1 MAAAPLLEIQ
11 EVSKAFADTQALSRV
26 SFTLA
31 AGEVHALVGEN
42 GAGKSTLMNMI
53 AGVLQPDEGSIR
65 MAGGI
70 VSIDSPR
77 RAQALGIGTVFQELS
92 LVDSLSVAEN
102 IFVNRAPTRLGLV
115 DWRRLDD
122 RTRAILAPFGLA
134 VDPRAVVAD
143 LPVSQRQ
150 LVEIAKALS
159 LEMRHLILDEPTS
172 ALPPNEVEALFAIIR
187 QLCAQGI
194 GVVYITHRMAEVF
207 AIADR
212 VTVLRDGHV
221 ITTAPVADCDM
232 DAIIRAMVGR
242 DIEAMPA
249 RLGRGARAPLLEA
262 RGLTRTGS
270 FEAVDLTLHAGEIVG
285 LAGLMGAHRSELGRA
300 LAGALRPTT
309 GQIRVGGQPLR
320 LDDVGAAL
328 RHGIAYLTDERKRDG
343 LFLEMSI
350 ADNVIAS
357 ALRRFSRFGLVDARV
372 ALRAA
377 RQRMEG
383 LRIKAPDAR
392 QTVGRLSGGTQQ
404 KVMLAKGL
412 EAGPRI
418 FVIDEPTKGVDVS
431 TKQEIHRILRD
442 LADDGAALLVISS
455 DLPELLLLC
464 DRILVMREGRIV
476 GARDG
481 SAATEKTIMAMAAG
495 LPPANVERA
504 IHEPRA
510 Q

>member
-1 MAAAPLLEIQ
+1 MTPVPLLEIQ
-11 EVSKAFADTQALSRV
+11 EVSKAFAGTQALSRV

-31 AGEVHALVGEN
+31 AGEIHALVGEN
-42 GAGKSTLMNMI
+42 GAGKSTLMNI
-53 AGVLQPDEGSIR
+53 VAGVLQPDEGSICL
-65 MAGGI
+65 AGKT
-70 VSIDSPR
+70 VSIESPR
-77 RAQALGIGTVFQELS
+77 HAQALGIGTVFQELS

-102 IFVNRAPTRLGLV
+102 IFVNRVPTRFGFV
-115 DWRRLDD
+115 DWRRLDE
-122 RTRAILAPFGLA
+122 RTRAILAPFGLL

-143 LPVSQRQ
+143 LQVSQRQ

-159 LEMRHLILDEPTS
+159 LDVRLLILDEPTS
-172 ALPPNEVEALFAIIR
+172 ALPPDEVEALFAIIR
-187 QLCAQGI
+187 RLRAQGI
-194 GVVYITHRMAEVF
+194 GVIYITHRMAEVF

-212 VTVLRDGHV
+212 VTVLRDGRV
-221 ITTAPVADCDM
+221 ITTTPVGDCDM

-249 RLGRGARAPLLEA
+249 RSRRGAGAALVEA
-262 RGLTRTGS
+262 RGLTRTDS
-270 FEAVDLTLHAGEIVG
+270 FESIDLTLHAGEIVG

-300 LAGALRPTT
+300 LGGALRPTS
-309 GQIRVGGQPLR
+309 GQIHLCGQSLK
-320 LDDVGAAL
+320 LDDVGTAL
-328 RHGIAYLTDERKRDG
+328 RHGVAYLTDERKRDG

-350 ADNVIAS
+350 ADNIIAP
-357 ALRRFSRFGLVDARV
+357 ALRRFSHFGLVDTRA
-372 ALRAA
+372 AMRAA
-377 RQRMEG
+377 RQRMED

-392 QTVGRLSGGTQQ
+392 QPVGRLSGGNQQ

-418 FVIDEPTKGVDVS
+418 FVIDEPTKGVDVG
-431 TKQEIHRILRD
+431 TKQEIHRLLCD

-476 GARDG
+476 GERDAN
-481 SAATEKTIMAMAAG
+481 AATEETIMAMAAG
-495 LPPANVERA
+495 LQPENAERA